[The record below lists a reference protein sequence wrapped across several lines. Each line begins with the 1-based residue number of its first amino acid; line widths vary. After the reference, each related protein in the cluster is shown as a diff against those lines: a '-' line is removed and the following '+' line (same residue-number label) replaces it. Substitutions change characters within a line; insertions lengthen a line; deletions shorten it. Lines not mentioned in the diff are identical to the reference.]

1 MEIAKLPMSTAQRTH
16 PQKSHRTLLLVALA
30 AAGVLPAAGALGVAV
45 LSGLLTAGGCPSSGT
60 GAAAAVPGGR
70 GTLVGASEYGPPGV
84 DLTVHG
90 NAGAYALL
98 RPGDIARLQSGGP
111 LFQTLAPLSLLR
123 LTAATHQTV
132 IARVADWGT
141 GGAPVDG
148 HARAVD
154 LWWQTADQLGL
165 PGSSGSWSGLV
176 RIARTP
182 ATGAGSLLAQTP
194 AAPVPTDTQSVVCAG
209 LSAGRLTLVPGP
221 RARILPDGSA
231 AAPNDAPAPVQA
243 AIAAAN
249 QIHSTYYQAQR
260 PEPLTNP
267 NPWYDCSSS
276 ADYVLYHAGLN
287 GPGVT
292 AGGDNA
298 GDSTLLESYGQ
309 PGPGRWIT
317 VYANSGHAWIVIA
330 GLAFDTA
337 DYGGPNLPAGTGPR
351 WRSDPTANLADG
363 QQYIVRH
370 PASL

>member
-1 MEIAKLPMSTAQRTH
+1 MQTAQRTR
-16 PQKSHRTLLLVALA
+16 PRKSRRRTWLLVALA
-30 AAGVLPAAGALGVAV
+30 VAGVLPAAGALGVAV
-45 LSGLLTAGGCPSSGT
+45 LSGLLTAGGCASPATS
-60 GAAAAVPGGR
+60 AAAVVPGGR

-84 DLTVHG
+84 DPTVHG

-123 LTAATHQTV
+123 LTAATNQTIV
-132 IARVADWGT
+132 ARVADWGT
-141 GGAPVDG
+141 GGGPVDG
-148 HARAVD
+148 HARTVD

-165 PGSSGSWSGLV
+165 PGASGSWSGLV

-194 AAPVPTDTQSVVCAG
+194 PAPVPTGTQSVVCAG

-231 AAPNDAPAPVQA
+231 AAPNHAPAPVQA

-260 PEPLTNP
+260 PEPLTRP
-267 NPWYDCSSS
+267 NGWYDCSSS

-287 GPGVT
+287 APGVT

-309 PGPGRWIT
+309 PGAGRWIT

-351 WRSDPTANLADG
+351 WRTDPTANLTDG
-363 QQYIVRH
+363 QQYLVRH
-370 PASL
+370 PAGL